1 MFRHLLVDQLA
12 VEVFQL
18 IAVATFCRVYT
29 DTDPPGREE
38 LLEENLKASFTNFI
52 RSSSHQYKH
61 FKQ

>member
-12 VEVFQL
+12 VGVLQL
-18 IAVATFCRVYT
+18 MAVATFCKVYT
-29 DTDPPGREE
+29 DTDPHGRKA
-38 LLEENLKASFTNFI
+38 LLEENLKVSYTNCI